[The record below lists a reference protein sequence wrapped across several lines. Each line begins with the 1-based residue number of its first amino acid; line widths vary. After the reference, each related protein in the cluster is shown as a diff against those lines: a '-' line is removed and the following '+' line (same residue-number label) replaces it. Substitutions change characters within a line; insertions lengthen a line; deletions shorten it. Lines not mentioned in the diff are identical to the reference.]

1 MTGKAPLRR
10 NLQSPVGCEGYLT
23 RQQAAR
29 ALGFASEFKIREL
42 ERKGMLHA
50 VRGPMRAAF
59 YPRPEVIAVK
69 AKLALSDPDQV
80 GADTWK
86 DAELLSLLGHPKPS
100 GEQRTAYDLVLETQ
114 ISIERALRVCDFW
127 ATCAPNAAR
136 TIAPKSAT
144 KAGTKTESA
153 AEALDASQDVPDTS
167 AAPHERRRAERLFH
181 DSLVHSLRDPDPRV
195 REQAFLKLKE
205 SGGL

>member
-1 MTGKAPLRR
+1 MTGKAPLRK
-10 NLQSPVGCEGYLT
+10 NLQSPAGCDGYLT

-42 ERKGMLHA
+42 ERKGALHA

-59 YPRPEVIAVK
+59 YPRAEVIAVK

-80 GADTWK
+80 GADTWS
-86 DAELLSLLGHPKPS
+86 DAELLSLLDHPRPS
-100 GEQRTAYDLVLETQ
+100 GERRTAYDLVLETQ
-114 ISIERALRVCDFW
+114 ISIERALRVRDFW
-127 ATCAPNAAR
+127 ATCAPSAAG
-136 TIAPKSAT
+136 TVAPKSAT
-144 KAGTKTESA
+144 QAGTKTEFA
-153 AEALDASQDVPDTS
+153 AEVSGSSENAPDTS
-167 AAPHERRRAERLFH
+167 AAPLERRRAERLSH
-181 DSLVHSLRDPDPRV
+181 DGLVRSLRDPNPRV

>member
-1 MTGKAPLRR
+1 MTDKAPPRK
-10 NLQSPVGCEGYLT
+10 NLQSPAGCEGYLT

-29 ALGFASEFKIREL
+29 VLGFASEFKIREL

-69 AKLALSDPDQV
+69 AKLALCNPDP
-80 GADTWK
+80 ACTDTWT

-100 GEQRTAYDLVLETQ
+100 GERRTAYDLVLETQ
-114 ISIERALRVCDFW
+114 ISIERALRVCDFR
-127 ATCAPNAAR
+127 ATCAPNAGAAV
-136 TIAPKSAT
+136 APRSAT
-144 KAGTKTESA
+144 KAGTKAEST
-153 AEALDASQDVPDTS
+153 AEAADASVDGRDTS
-167 AAPHERRRAERLFH
+167 ATAHERRCAERLSH
-181 DSLVHSLRDPDPRV
+181 DSLVRSLRDPDPRV
-195 REQAFLKLKE
+195 REQVFFKLKE

>member
-1 MTGKAPLRR
+1 MRR
-10 NLQSPVGCEGYLT
+10 NLQSPAGCEGYLT

-42 ERKGMLHA
+42 ERKGILHA

-69 AKLALSDPDQV
+69 AKLALTDPDQV
-80 GADTWK
+80 CADTWT
-86 DAELLSLLGHPKPS
+86 DAELLTLLGHPKPS
-100 GEQRTAYDLVLETQ
+100 GERRTACDLVLETQ

-127 ATCAPNAAR
+127 ATCAPDAAR
-136 TIAPKSAT
+136 TVAPKSAPKT
-144 KAGTKTESA
+144 GTKTESV
-153 AEALDASQDVPDTS
+153 AEALAASVDLSDRS
-167 AAPHERRRAERLFH
+167 AARHERRRAERLSH
-181 DSLVHSLRDPDPRV
+181 DSLVRSLRDPDPRV
-195 REQAFLKLKE
+195 REQAFLRLKE

>member
-1 MTGKAPLRR
+1 MTGKTPVRK
-10 NLQSPVGCEGYLT
+10 NLQAPTGCEGYLT
-23 RQQAAR
+23 RRQAAR

-69 AKLALSDPDQV
+69 AKLALDDPDQV
-80 GADTWK
+80 GADTWT

-100 GEQRTAYDLVLETQ
+100 GERRSACDLVLETQ

-127 ATCAPNAAR
+127 ATCAPNAPAPFAAR
-136 TIAPKSAT
+136 ART
-144 KAGTKTESA
+144 KAGTTTESDPEGA
-153 AEALDASQDVPDTS
+153 DASVNVSAPS
-167 AAPHERRRAERLFH
+167 AAARERRRAERLSH
-181 DSLVHSLRDPDPRV
+181 DRLLRSLRDPDPRI
-195 REQAFLKLKE
+195 REQAFFKLKE

>member
-1 MTGKAPLRR
+1 MTGRAPLRR
-10 NLQSPVGCEGYLT
+10 NLQSPAGCEGYLT

-42 ERKGMLHA
+42 ERKGILHA

-69 AKLALSDPDQV
+69 AKLALTDPDQV
-80 GADTWK
+80 CADTWT
-86 DAELLSLLGHPKPS
+86 DAELLTLLGHPKPS
-100 GEQRTAYDLVLETQ
+100 GERRTACDLVLETQ

-127 ATCAPNAAR
+127 ATCAPDAAR
-136 TIAPKSAT
+136 TVAPKSAPKT
-144 KAGTKTESA
+144 GTKTESV
-153 AEALDASQDVPDTS
+153 AEALAASVDLSDRS
-167 AAPHERRRAERLFH
+167 AARHERRRAERLSH
-181 DSLVHSLRDPDPRV
+181 DSLVRSLRDPDPRV
-195 REQAFLKLKE
+195 REQAFLRLKE